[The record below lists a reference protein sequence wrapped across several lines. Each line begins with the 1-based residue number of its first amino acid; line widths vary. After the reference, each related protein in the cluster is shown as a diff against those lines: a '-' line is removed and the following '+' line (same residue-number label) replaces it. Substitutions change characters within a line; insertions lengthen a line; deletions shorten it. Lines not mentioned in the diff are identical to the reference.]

1 MLELKG
7 KNSWF
12 SAIEKREYDHVR
24 ANLEQYAGSVNEEG
38 HTGLMRAVI
47 MNDDDMARIL
57 VQNEYGKRDARGYT
71 ALMIAAE
78 LNKSKLC
85 RRLVH
90 FEGDLTGGSDDFT
103 ALMIAAMSGSY
114 EAVMVLSPYLKD
126 KYSKINRNALS
137 YAAERGN
144 LDCVKFLMSR
154 ESHEDMGPGSPLKY
168 AAENGHAE
176 VAAVLAQFAKDDDE
190 TVSQSLTNLSLAQS
204 QGVAQSYDI
213 CAMIKAIDISRKGME
228 NFGSEATKVMKTS
241 YECELERK
249 LEKYSDMLNAANSH
263 ADLVIAESAA
273 MRARITQLEEALT
286 RGKSELDHL
295 TCELEDYKAR
305 LTDAEMLLETG
316 ERTNLIL
323 SMADSKNV

>member
-24 ANLEQYAGSVNEEG
+24 ANLVQYAGNVDEEG
-38 HTGLMRAVI
+38 HTGLMKAVI

-57 VQNEYGKRDARGYT
+57 VQSESGQRDMRGYT

-78 LNKSKLC
+78 LNRSKLC

-90 FEGDLTGGSDDFT
+90 FEHKLTGGPDNLT
-103 ALMIAAMSGSY
+103 ALMVAAMSGSY
-114 EAVMVLSPYLKD
+114 EAVMVLAPYLKD
-126 KYSKINRNALS
+126 QLSKVNRNALS

-154 ESHEDMGPGSPLKY
+154 ESHDDKGPGSPIKY

-190 TVSQSLTNLSLAQS
+190 VVSQSLTSLSFAQS
-204 QGVAQSYDI
+204 QGAAPAYDI
-213 CAMIKAIDISRKGME
+213 CSMIKAIDISRKGME
-228 NFGSEATKVMKTS
+228 NFGSEATKMMKTS
-241 YECELERK
+241 YEYELEKR
-249 LEKYSDMLNAANSH
+249 LERYSDMLNSANSH

-273 MRARITQLEEALT
+273 MRAKIMELEKALT
-286 RGKSELDHL
+286 KGKAEMDHL

>member
-12 SAIEKREYDHVR
+12 SAIKKCEYDHVR
-24 ANLEQYAGSVNEEG
+24 ANLEQYAGSVNDDG
-38 HTGLMRAVI
+38 NTGLMMAVLS
-47 MNDDDMARIL
+47 NDDDMARIL
-57 VQNEYGKRDARGYT
+57 VQHEHGKRDPRGYT

-78 LNKSKLC
+78 NNRSKLC

-103 ALMIAAMSGSY
+103 ALMVAAMSGAY
-114 EAVMVLSPYLKD
+114 EAVMVLSPYLKGR
-126 KYSKINRNALS
+126 YSKVNRNALS
-137 YAAERGN
+137 YASELGN

-190 TVSQSLTNLSLAQS
+190 TISQSYTSLSLVKSHGNAPI
-204 QGVAQSYDI
+204 YDI
-213 CAMIKAIDISRKGME
+213 CSMIKAIDISRKGME

-241 YECELERK
+241 YECELEKK
-249 LEKYSDMLNAANSH
+249 LDKYSDMLNRANSH
-263 ADLVIAESAA
+263 ADLVLAESAA
-273 MRARITQLEEALT
+273 MRTKIVQLEEALNK
-286 RGKSELDHL
+286 GKSELDAL
-295 TCELEDYKAR
+295 TCELEDCKTR
-305 LTDAEMLLETG
+305 LNDTELLLETG
-316 ERTNLIL
+316 GRTNLIL

>member
-12 SAIEKREYDHVR
+12 SAIDKREYDHVR
-24 ANLEQYAGSVNEEG
+24 ANLDQYAGSVDDEG
-38 HTGLMRAVI
+38 HTGLMKAVI
-47 MNDDDMARIL
+47 LNDDDMARIL

-71 ALMIAAE
+71 ALMLAAE
-78 LNKSKLC
+78 LNRSKLC

-90 FEGDLTGGSDDFT
+90 FEGELTGGNDDFT

-126 KYSKINRNALS
+126 KYSKVDRNALS

-154 ESHEDMGPGSPLKY
+154 ESHDDRGPGSPLKY

-176 VAAVLAQFAKDDDE
+176 VAAVLAQFAKEDDE
-190 TVSQSLTNLSLAQS
+190 IVSQSLTNLSLAQS
-204 QGVAQSYDI
+204 QGTAPTYDI
-213 CAMIKAIDISRKGME
+213 GTMIKAIDISRKGME

-241 YECELERK
+241 YECELEKK
-249 LEKYSDMLNAANSH
+249 LDKYSDMLNQANSH
-263 ADLVIAESAA
+263 ADLVLAESAA
-273 MRARITQLEEALT
+273 MRTRITQLEDALNK
-286 RGKSELDHL
+286 GKLELDSL
-295 TCELEDYKAR
+295 KCELDDCKTR
-305 LTDAEMLLETG
+305 LNDAEMLLETG